1 MAPLSLSNSDLM
13 TDLQI
18 IKQTHYIS
26 LQETSV
32 TEFETFMAC
41 MCVFYFILFLEKSFS
56 CDSNF

>member
-1 MAPLSLSNSDLM
+1 M

-18 IKQTHYIS
+18 IKQTYYIA

-41 MCVFYFILFLEKSFS
+41 MYVFHFIFFLEKSFF
-56 CDSNF
+56 CDSNFWQLIS